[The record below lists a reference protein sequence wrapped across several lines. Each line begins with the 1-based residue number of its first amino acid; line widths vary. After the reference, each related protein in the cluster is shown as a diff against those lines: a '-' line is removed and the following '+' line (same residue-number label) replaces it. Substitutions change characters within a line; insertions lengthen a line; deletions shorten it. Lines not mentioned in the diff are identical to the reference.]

1 MLDNV
6 KSKYIL
12 EAIFECMR
20 NKKKLNI
27 LRFNKRIKKRLN
39 ITKED
44 YDKFILEE
52 FNFMYN
58 LNIDI
63 NIKEYEVKDKYITN
77 KGLRYLNAVKFN
89 NLNKL
94 NLYWNYISDI
104 SILDKENYK
113 ELKELNLGKNEI
125 SDISILEKVNFNE
138 LNKLDLSQNRISD
151 INVLEKSNLKKLKE
165 LNLKSNNISNI
176 SILNL
181 PELNTYINFKSQ

>member
-1 MLDNV
+1 MWDNI
-6 KSKYIL
+6 KSSIIL
-12 EAIFECMR
+12 KKIFGNIMYR
-20 NKKKLNI
+20 IQLNI
-27 LRFNKRIKKRLN
+27 IKLNKRIKKRLN
-39 ITKED
+39 IKKED
-44 YDKFILEE
+44 YDKYILEE

-63 NIKEYEVKDKYITN
+63 NIKEYKVKDKYITN
-77 KGLRYLNAVKFN
+77 KGLKYLNAVKFN

-151 INVLEKSNLKKLKE
+151 INVLEK
-165 LNLKSNNISNI
+165 
-176 SILNL
+176 
-181 PELNTYINFKSQ
+181 